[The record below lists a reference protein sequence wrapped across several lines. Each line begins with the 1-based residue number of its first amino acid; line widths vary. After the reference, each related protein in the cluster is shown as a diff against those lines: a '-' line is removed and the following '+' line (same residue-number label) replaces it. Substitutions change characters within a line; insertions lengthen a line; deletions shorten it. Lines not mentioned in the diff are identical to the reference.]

1 MPLSS
6 AQVVTIALYG
16 EPDVGRKTFMSAV
29 DGRTYFRRSDG
40 NIFTFKCLLGAA
52 QTEASIALLL
62 IDASNLGTIQA
73 ARSNIRLA
81 KNASSLC
88 SILFTKIDLVPM
100 DSLDMRYR
108 YLWFERDLSF
118 HYDADTLSA
127 NLLDPHSV
135 DRMIAK
141 LARVSLDL
149 SAIGIRLLDAVLNWV
164 ASCFA
169 LPLPPSTIPDAP
181 ELDALVTD
189 RDVSVLV
196 NEAVGW
202 DEELKKR
209 LHAEDAEG
217 VGVHR
222 ITSSL
227 LAKIPASSSERASME
242 YVRQHTSIPIPRTY
256 HPQLSWLLMDFIDGD
271 MLLECWPKQSR
282 FMQFRIACTLRL
294 YVQQLHSLKRDT
306 VGTVDSNHVCGIFF
320 QEEVLPSL
328 HSMRQFKR
336 FCDMVALEGWK
347 IVARRNQSAGVALPP
362 VPTLPS
368 NWTPT
373 FIHGDLNASNVLL
386 DKQGVLWLLDWGTA
400 GFYPPCLEALSM
412 QFVEGELNADLIPP
426 SWTRYRRFI
435 AGNITTEDRDY
446 WMHVYTAIHRFHAYS
461 RS

>member
-1 MPLSS
+1 MTAAMPSS
-6 AQVVTIALYG
+6 STRIVTVALYG
-16 EPDVGRKTFMSAV
+16 EQDVGKKTFMSAV
-29 DGRTYFRRSDG
+29 DGRTYIRPSDG
-40 NIFTFKCLLGAA
+40 NVFTFKCFMGAE

-81 KNASSLC
+81 QDASPLC

-118 HYDADTLSA
+118 HYDADTFST
-127 NLLDPHSV
+127 NLLDTKSV
-135 DRMIAK
+135 DRMITK
-141 LARVSLDL
+141 LVDEVVSPISARASLDL
-149 SAIGIRLLDAVLNWV
+149 KAIGTRLLHAVLNWV

-169 LPLPPSTIPDAP
+169 LPSSPSTTSSAP

-189 RDVSVLV
+189 HDVSVLV
-196 NEAVGW
+196 DKAAGW
-202 DEELKKR
+202 DEDLKKR
-209 LHAEDAEG
+209 LHAEDAGG

-227 LAKIPASSSERASME
+227 LAKVPASSSERASME

-256 HPQLSWLLMDFIDGD
+256 HPHLSWLLMDFIDGD

-294 YVQQLHSLKRDT
+294 
-306 VGTVDSNHVCGIFF
+306 
-320 QEEVLPSL
+320 
-328 HSMRQFKR
+328 R

-347 IVARRNQSAGVALPP
+347 IIARRNQSAGLTLPP

-368 NWTPT
+368 TWTPT

-386 DKQGVLWLLDWGTA
+386 DKHGVLWVLDWGTA
-400 GFYPPCLEALSM
+400 GFYPPCLEALAM
-412 QFVEGELNADLIPP
+412 QLVEEELNADLVSP
-426 SWTRYRRFI
+426 SWTRYRQFI
-435 AGNITTEDRDY
+435 AGSITTEDKEY

-461 RS
+461 RSESGGW